1 MDFGENDND
10 GGSKWVYTVTD
21 IQRKR
26 DPAFAVFAYL
36 FIELL
41 FVAHVNQLWH
51 VVCFIHGN
59 QLPQHPKKYKNPKTR
74 KQDGR

>member
-1 MDFGENDND
+1 MRTINAMDFGENDND

-41 FVAHVNQLWH
+41 FVAHVNQL
-51 VVCFIHGN
+51 
-59 QLPQHPKKYKNPKTR
+59 
-74 KQDGR
+74 